1 VEEQTGLSNLQRV
14 AIVVGAIVV
23 LVVAYVVIS
32 GGDDNNKTSEATQP
46 AATQSTATTQSTDTS
61 ATDTSETDTS
71 ETGTGSTST
80 ATEPAPPPAPPTVR
94 VVDAKPQGGIKKL
107 NFNKGDQI
115 RFRVVSDTADEIHV
129 HGYDLMKDVTAGGSV
144 TFSFKGSIDGRF
156 VVELEDHKE
165 QIAELDVQ
173 P

>member
-1 VEEQTGLSNLQRV
+1 VEEQTGLSNLQRL

-32 GGDDNNKTSEATQP
+32 GGDDNKTSDATQP
-46 AATQSTATTQSTDTS
+46 AATQSTATTQSTETS
-61 ATDTSETDTS
+61 AATDTS

-107 NFNKGDQI
+107 EFDKGDQI

-129 HGYDLMKDVTAGGSV
+129 HGYDLMKDVAAGGSV

>member
-1 VEEQTGLSNLQRV
+1 VQEQTGLSNLQRL

-32 GGDDNNKTSEATQP
+32 GGDDEKSSDSTQP
-46 AATQSTATTQSTDTS
+46 AASQPASTQSTDTGTTGS
-61 ATDTSETDTS
+61 DTS
-71 ETGTGSTST
+71 GTET
-80 ATEPAPPPAPPTVR
+80 ATPPAPPTVR

-107 NFNKGDQI
+107 SFDKGDQI

-129 HGYDLMKDVTAGGSV
+129 HGYDLMKDVAKGGSV

-156 VVELEDHKE
+156 VVELEDHGE

>member
-32 GGDDNNKTSEATQP
+32 GGDDNNKTSDATQP

>member
-1 VEEQTGLSNLQRV
+1 VQDQTGLSNLQRL
-14 AIVVGAIVV
+14 AIVIGAIVV

-32 GGDDNNKTSEATQP
+32 GGDDESKTSDATP
-46 AATQSTATTQSTDTS
+46 STATQSTATQSTDTG
-61 ATDTSETDTS
+61 ATDTGSTDTG
-71 ETGTGSTST
+71 TTDTGSTST

-107 NFNKGDQI
+107 NFDKGDQI

-129 HGYDLMKDVTAGGSV
+129 HGYDLMKDVAQGGSV

>member
-1 VEEQTGLSNLQRV
+1 MQDRDGLSNLQRL

-23 LVVAYVVIS
+23 LVVAYVAFA
-32 GGDDNNKTSEATQP
+32 GGSDNNDKTATQP
-46 AATQSTATTQSTDTS
+46 ASTPATAPSATTGSGTTATK
-61 ATDTSETDTS
+61 
-71 ETGTGSTST
+71 
-80 ATEPAPPPAPPTVR
+80 PAAPPAPPTVR

-115 RFRVVSDTADEIHV
+115 SFRVVSDTADEIHV
-129 HGYDLMKDVTAGGSV
+129 HGYDLMKDVPKDGSV

-156 VVELEDHKE
+156 VVELENHGE
-165 QIAELDVQ
+165 QIAELDVA

>member
-32 GGDDNNKTSEATQP
+32 GGDDNNKTSDATQP

-61 ATDTSETDTS
+61 ATDTS

-107 NFNKGDQI
+107 EFDKGDQI

-129 HGYDLMKDVTAGGSV
+129 HGYDLMKDVAAGGSV

>member
-1 VEEQTGLSNLQRV
+1 VNEQTGLSNLQRL

-23 LVVAYVVIS
+23 LVVAYLVFS
-32 GGDDNNKTSEATQP
+32 GGSDDSKKSASQP
-46 AATQSTATTQSTDTS
+46 AATQSTQSTTGGADTS
-61 ATDTSETDTS
+61 
-71 ETGTGSTST
+71 GTATST
-80 ATEPAPPPAPPTVR
+80 QPAAPPAAPTVR
-94 VVDAKPQGGIKKL
+94 VVGAKPQGGVQKL
-107 NFNKGDQI
+107 SFNKGDQI

-129 HGYDLMKDVTAGGSV
+129 HGYDLMKDVPAGGSV

-156 VVELEDHKE
+156 VVELENHGE

>member
-1 VEEQTGLSNLQRV
+1 VGEQTGLSNLQRV

-23 LVVAYVVIS
+23 LVVAYVVIA
-32 GGDDNNKTSEATQP
+32 GGDDDNKTSDAKQP
-46 AATQSTATTQSTDTS
+46 AATQSTATTQSTETS
-61 ATDTSETDTS
+61 AATDTS

-107 NFNKGDQI
+107 EFDKGDQI

-129 HGYDLMKDVTAGGSV
+129 HGYDLMKDVAAGGSV

>member
-1 VEEQTGLSNLQRV
+1 VEDQTGLSNLQRL

-23 LVVAYVVIS
+23 LVVAYLVFS
-32 GGDDNNKTSEATQP
+32 GGSDDGDKAASQP
-46 AATQSTATTQSTDTS
+46 AATGTSSTQSTATSGTDTS
-61 ATDTSETDTS
+61 GTDTSGTDTS
-71 ETGTGSTST
+71 GTTT
-80 ATEPAPPPAPPTVR
+80 AAPAPAPPTVR
-94 VVDAKPQGGIKKL
+94 VVDAKPQGGVKKL
-107 NFNKGDQI
+107 NFTKGDTI

-129 HGYDLMKDVTAGGSV
+129 HGYDLMKDVPKGGSV

-156 VVELEDHKE
+156 VVELEDHGE

>member
-1 VEEQTGLSNLQRV
+1 VEEQSGLSNLQRV

-23 LVVAYVVIS
+23 LVVAYVVIA
-32 GGDDNNKTSEATQP
+32 GGDDDNKTSDAKQP
-46 AATQSTATTQSTDTS
+46 AATQSTATTQSTETS
-61 ATDTSETDTS
+61 AATDTS

-107 NFNKGDQI
+107 EFDKGDQI

-129 HGYDLMKDVTAGGSV
+129 HGYDLMKDVAKGGSV

-156 VVELEDHKE
+156 VVELEDHGE